1 MMLMKKNIL
10 KNLIVIGIFA
20 IFVVGYHDAS
30 AAVYYSNGYYDNGYN
45 TSVTDFSTPS
55 YYNNSVNSNYV
66 RQPYTYVY
74 AQPQVQYVA
83 QPTTTQI
90 QYVPQQQ
97 VVQYVPQQQTVQYV
111 PQQQVV
117 QYAPQQQT
125 VRYVTTG
132 NTQGA
137 SVINATTTTTTTA
150 TGNKGNTGQYV
161 SFDANRGYSNNAMVA
176 SAYGNNGQQ
185 IYANQPYVGQQ
196 VDTNGVTALSLK
208 GSGSFMPSSLFQWI
222 MFILLVLAIIIVARM
237 VARRSAANNAHTVVV
252 H

>member
-1 MMLMKKNIL
+1 MKKNIL
-10 KNLIVIGIFA
+10 KNLIALGIFA
-20 IFVVGYHDAS
+20 ILAVSYHDAS
-30 AAVYYSNGYYDNGYN
+30 AAVYYSDGYYNNGYS
-45 TSVTDFSTPS
+45 TSVTDLSTPS
-55 YYNNSVNSNYV
+55 YYNNSINSNYV

-74 AQPQVQYVA
+74 AQP
-83 QPTTTQI
+83 TTTQI
-90 QYVPQQQ
+90 
-97 VVQYVPQQQTVQYV
+97 QYVPQQQTVQYV

-137 SVINATTTTTTTA
+137 SVINANTTTTTIPTA

-161 SFDANRGYSNNAMVA
+161 NFDANRGYSNNMMVA
-176 SAYGNNGQQ
+176 SAY
-185 IYANQPYVGQQ
+185 QPYATQQ

-208 GSGSFMPSSLFQWI
+208 GSGSFLPSSLFQWI
-222 MFILLVLAIIIVARM
+222 MFILLVLAIIVVARM
-237 VARRSAANNAHTVVV
+237 VAKKSAANNAHTVVV